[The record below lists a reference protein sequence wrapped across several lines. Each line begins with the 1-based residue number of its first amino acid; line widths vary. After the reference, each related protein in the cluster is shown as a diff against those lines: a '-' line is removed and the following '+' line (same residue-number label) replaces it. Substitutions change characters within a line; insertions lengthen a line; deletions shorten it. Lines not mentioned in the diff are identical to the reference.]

1 MQNSSPVQ
9 SWMQQFLA
17 QSTDSQLAYL
27 AGLSTAGKRELLGLL
42 TEYRN
47 RAESLLFRQFPDG
60 QQGDTPAR
68 HLYVKHLRFFDAG
81 ARFRARLFMA
91 GNRVGKTRSGCYEDT
106 LHLTGLYPHWW
117 TGRRFDKPISA
128 WVAGKTNETTRDILQ
143 KELFGNVVFEGG
155 KKTFDGSGLIPKH
168 CIGKIT
174 WRQGIQN
181 LADTIQ
187 IRHESGNWSMLGL
200 KSYQQGR
207 GSFEGTAQHLIHLDE
222 EPPQDVYTECLTRTA
237 TTGGLVLITFTP
249 LEGTT
254 EMVDDFVKKS
264 DEGINFMV
272 QAGWADAPHLTEQA
286 KSELLAAYPKHEHEA
301 RTKGIP
307 YAGSGLIFPVDEDA
321 ITVKRF
327 DIPDHWPRVGGLDF
341 GWDHPTAGVVLAW
354 DRDNDVVYV
363 IEEYRE
369 KERTPEYHS
378 RELRDFGSWVPWA
391 WPHDGLQHDKG
402 SGEQLAEQ
410 YRRYGLNLMAERAT
424 WPDGT
429 NGVEAGLMEMLTRM
443 EEGRWKVFE
452 DCNYWIEERRMY
464 HREKGRVVKL
474 KDDVISASRYALMML
489 RFATTR
495 PRANNRSRPDWRA

>member
-1 MQNSSPVQ
+1 M
-9 SWMQQFLA
+9 
-17 QSTDSQLAYL
+17 
-27 AGLSTAGKRELLGLL
+27 
-42 TEYRN
+42 EYRT
-47 RAESLLFRQFPDG
+47 RADSLLFRQFPDG

-143 KELFGNVVFEGG
+143 KELFGNVVFDGG

-187 IRHESGNWSMLGL
+187 VRHELGGWSMLGL

-321 ITVKRF
+321 IKVKRF

-341 GWDHPTAGVVLAW
+341 GWDHPTAGVMLAW

-369 KERTPEYHS
+369 KERTPEHHS
-378 RELRDFGSWVPWA
+378 RELRDFGNWVPWA

-410 YRRYGLNLMAERAT
+410 YRRYGLNLLAERAT

-443 EEGRWKVFE
+443 EEDRWKVFE
-452 DCNYWIEERRMY
+452 DCDYWLEERRMY
-464 HREKGRVVKL
+464 HRDKGKVVKL

-495 PRANNRSRPDWRA
+495 PRANNNRSRPDWRA